1 MGRRMRAIW
10 RDDRLA
16 RFATL
21 AAATALVLVLSSAEG
36 DAFRLVRQTWET
48 SESVRNAAAAL
59 AIWGVAWLVD
69 SQLPLASWRPGWARV
84 WNRAWRA
91 LGWPVAVGAAIFSLG
106 LLGYALRWGLR
117 LDAPMVLYPARLFI
131 TGQRLFY
138 RDLVEFNQPATYV
151 LYGLMDR
158 LIGSEVGYRVV
169 DASLV
174 VISGV
179 AARRAFRLRQPAAAP
194 IAVALFVVTHLYA
207 TGVDCL
213 QREMFVLALSMLTG
227 AQLSRGRWAL
237 AAACATFAFWMKFHA
252 ALLFAPFVWDALQRT
267 SAPVARRGLA
277 TFVGILVGSS
287 VAIVLALAAC
297 GALPAWL
304 EMVGEY
310 LPLYGRMSG
319 TWNFSVDASNLWTRR
334 MWLFLQPSTHAPILG
349 VLLIPPVLL
358 RAFRRGAARESS
370 AGPAIGFYLGSLAY
384 VLIQGT
390 FWHYQSIP
398 EFFAIGI
405 LCAILVTD
413 LPDRAPLS
421 LVPRVALAG
430 LVAYPIAGPSAW
442 NAIAWDATGQNDE
455 AVAMA
460 EELRAEV
467 PPGETVQPL
476 ETVTGAVDAMW
487 RADVPMATPFVFDIV
502 FYYRPDLP
510 VIRRWRQRFLD
521 ELDRSRPY
529 FILESTGGYRARPYG
544 PGSDNTFPELDAWIR
559 ANYDDYRDQ
568 GSFRWWR
575 RRAR

>member
-1 MGRRMRAIW
+1 MSGR
-10 RDDRLA
+10 DERLA
-16 RFATL
+16 QLATVG
-21 AAATALVLVLSSAEG
+21 AGVALVLVLAHAEG
-36 DAFRLVRQTWET
+36 DAFRIVRQSWET
-48 SESVRNAAAAL
+48 SESVRTVAAAL
-59 AIWGVAWLVD
+59 AIWGVTWLVD
-69 SQLPLASWRPGWARV
+69 TQLRLVSWQTDWARAF
-84 WNRAWRA
+84 NRAWRA
-91 LGWPVAVGAAIFSLG
+91 PGWPLAVGAALFSLG
-106 LLGYALRWGLR
+106 MLGYALRWGLR
-117 LDAPMVLYPARLFI
+117 LDAPMVLYPSRLFV

-138 RDLVEFNQPATYV
+138 RDIVEFNQPATYV

-158 LIGSEVGYRVV
+158 LVGSELGYRVI

-174 VISGV
+174 VVSGL

-194 IAVALFVVTHLYA
+194 LAVALFVVTHLYA
-207 TGVDCL
+207 SGVDCL
-213 QREMFVLALSMLTG
+213 QREMFVLALSLLTG
-227 AQLSRGRWAL
+227 AQLSRGRWGL
-237 AAACATFAFWMKFHA
+237 AAACATVAFWMKFHS
-252 ALLFAPFVWDALQRT
+252 ALLFAPFVWDALQR
-267 SAPVARRGLA
+267 APAPLARRGLA
-277 TFVGILVGSS
+277 SFVAILVGSS
-287 VAIVLALAAC
+287 VVVVVALAAC

-334 MWLFLQPSTHAPILG
+334 MWLFLQPSTHVTIFG
-349 VLLIPPVLL
+349 VFLIPPVLL
-358 RAFRRGAARESS
+358 RTFRRGAERESS
-370 AGPAIGFYLGSLAY
+370 ARPAIGFYLGALAY

-421 LVPRVALAG
+421 LAPRVALAG
-430 LVAYPIAGPSAW
+430 LVVWQVAGPSAW
-442 NAIAWDATGQNDE
+442 TAIAWEGTGQNDE
-455 AVAMA
+455 AVRMA
-460 EELRAEV
+460 EELRAEL
-467 PPGETVQPL
+467 PPGESVQPL